1 MSIRLTAY
9 DTLIGSGYQIDKIK
23 HAVVEAIAMNQG
35 LNPLNQYAYELVGGG
50 PASLVIPAFAHPL
63 LVNDPHSHESRI
75 VVDVRSY
82 GEVDPHQ
89 KTFKLRVRTEYDFQ
103 CLRGDLNTVWV
114 RENPQVLARVSSMPL
129 QLFAGWLAE
138 NLAKHYALNPKEQT
152 AVQVLAGAFYLSNFM
167 DETPFDQM
175 TKTRFVLNL
184 TQGLKLS
191 PTFVQPVTDQ
201 LTQPIGGLDEFCKM
215 LEGVTESVR
224 FKGFNAG
231 ILIPLLGGTWFG
243 VNREVIGVALEHP
256 PTWIAMVVSAA
267 TDRTYKNT
275 DLHRRIERLD
285 RQEKGQLMVRAVKA
299 LVQSYQ

>member
-1 MSIRLTAY
+1 
-9 DTLIGSGYQIDKIK
+9 
-23 HAVVEAIAMNQG
+23 MNQG
-35 LNPLNQYAYELVGGG
+35 LDRLNQYAYQLIGGG

-103 CLRGDLNTVWV
+103 CLRGNLNTVWV
-114 RENPQVLARVSSMPL
+114 RENPRVLSRISSMPL
-129 QLFAGWLAE
+129 ALFAGWLAE
-138 NLAKHYALNPKEQT
+138 NLAKHYALNPKEQV

-175 TKTRFVLNL
+175 GRTQFVLSL

-191 PTFVQPVTDQ
+191 PTLVQPITDQ
-201 LTQPIGGLDEFCKM
+201 LEQPIASVDEFCKR
-215 LEGVTESVR
+215 LQEATESVR
-224 FKGFNAG
+224 FQGFNPG
-231 ILIPLLGGTWFG
+231 LLIPLLGGTWFG

-256 PTWIAMVVSAA
+256 PTWIAMVVAAA

-285 RQEKGQLMVRAVKA
+285 RHDKGQLMVRAVQA